1 MIQLKA
7 LLTLYIVLFSF
18 LFAEAQIQR
27 VEPPNWWAGM
37 HNPTL
42 QLMVYA
48 ADIADDRVVFDY
60 PGVHLVSIE
69 KVENPN
75 YLFINLT
82 IDDHTLPGTF
92 TIEFINSDSTISTYD
107 YTLEEREPGSADR
120 DGFDNSDVMY
130 LLMPD
135 RFANGD
141 PENDIVPGMRE
152 EVVDRTDKTG
162 LHGGDLRGIINHLDY
177 IQEMGFTAVWFNPFL
192 ENNMDRSSYH
202 GYSTTDFYK
211 VDPRYGTNEQFRELT
226 SIAAEMDI
234 KIIMDMIFNHIGSR
248 HWWMEDLPTEDWIN
262 GFHDFTISNHVHT
275 VNQDAYASEYDR
287 KGMVDGWFVPSMPDL
302 NQRNKFLA
310 NYLIQNSIWWIEYA
324 GLAGIRMDT
333 YPYPDKDMMAA
344 WNKRVLKEYP
354 DFNIVGE
361 EWSLNPGLVSYWQKG
376 QTNHDGYDGEIPSM
390 MDFPLQSA
398 LSESLTEE
406 EEGWNTGWKKLYDAL
421 SNDFLYP
428 DPYNLVIFPDNH
440 DMPRFF
446 MQVGMDTDLYKL
458 GITYIL
464 TTRGIPQIFY
474 GSEVLMTHKE
484 SNHHGHIRKDFPG
497 GWAGDNVNAFAGQ
510 GLTEDQQEIQD
521 FFRKLLNWRKQ
532 HAVIHTGRL
541 IHYVPEDGVYVY
553 GRYNDQK
560 RVMVLLNKTGEK
572 AELDPVRFR
581 ELIRQSTSGTDVI
594 TGAEVDLT
602 GKIIVPAKTGLVLE
616 LK

>member
-1 MIQLKA
+1 MNRPTI
-7 LLTLYIVLFSF
+7 LFS
-18 LFAEAQIQR
+18 LMLLWLTGLLAEAQVHR

-37 HNPTL
+37 QHPAL
-42 QLMVYA
+42 QLMVYG
-48 ADIADDRVVFDY
+48 DHIADSRVHLTY
-60 PGVHLVSIE
+60 PGVSLVSVE
-69 KVENPN
+69 SVENPN
-75 YLFINLT
+75 YLFINLQ
-82 IDDHTLPGTF
+82 IDEDTRPGTF
-92 TIEFINSDSTISTYD
+92 TIEFTDSDGAASTYA
-107 YTLEEREPGSADR
+107 YQLKERNPGSAER
-120 DGFDNSDVMY
+120 EGFNNSDVMY

-141 PENDIVPGMRE
+141 PGNDIVPGMRE
-152 EVVDRTDKTG
+152 DIVDRTDKTG
-162 LHGGDLRGIINHLDY
+162 LHGGDLRGIIDHLDY
-177 IQEMGFTAVWFNPFL
+177 IHEMGFTAVWFNPFL
-192 ENNMDRSSYH
+192 ENNMDRTSYH

-211 VDPRYGTNEQFRELT
+211 VDPRYGSNEQFRELT

-248 HWWMEDLPTEDWIN
+248 HWWMEDLPTGDWIN
-262 GFHDFTISNHVHT
+262 GYPDFTISSHVRT
-275 VNQDAYASEYDR
+275 VNQDRYASEYDR
-287 KGMVDGWFVPSMPDL
+287 KRMVDGWFVPSMPDL

-333 YPYPDKDMMAA
+333 YPYPDKEMMAE

-406 EEGWNTGWKKLYDAL
+406 EGWNTGWKKLYDAL
-421 SNDFLYP
+421 ANDFLYP
-428 DPYNLVIFPDNH
+428 DPNNLVIFPDNH

-458 GITYIL
+458 GIIYIL

-474 GSEVLMTHKE
+474 GSEVLMTHEE

-497 GWAGDNVNAFAGQ
+497 GWAGDDVNAFTGQ
-510 GLTEDQQEIQD
+510 GLTEDQQEIQE

-532 HAVIHTGRL
+532 HVVIHTGRL
-541 IHYVPEDGVYVY
+541 IHYVPENGVYVY
-553 GRYNDQK
+553 GRYNDQN

-572 AELDPVRFR
+572 ARLDPVRFR
-581 ELIRQSTSGTDVI
+581 ELIGQSTSGTDVI